1 MTTQSSETFA
11 IHYRRLRDINEKIVG
26 MDETSIDE
34 LLPLVEQG
42 VESRKI
48 CQERIEAVTRGLN
61 ELLGREGAGQGGG
74 DDAAT

>member
-1 MTTQSSETFA
+1 
-11 IHYRRLRDINEKIVG
+11 
-26 MDETSIDE
+26 
-34 LLPLVEQG
+34 LPLVEQG